1 MVSERTNKGSERWWG
16 REKTSGLSS
25 LSRWA
30 ALESSII
37 ASTDKSAE
45 CWTQY
50 CFWRSRSFTP
60 FPFPFP
66 AHKPNLKLWPN
77 FKFIEMEDKRKKK
90 GKGWSHLEPLP
101 TEQSRTEQKRKKQRE
116 ESVVMAKC
124 LQLRDETLRNSLI
137 FGCYLSLFAALPYFP
152 FLSLLSPLPPYI
164 NTSHFLLHQKY
175 HNFIFV

>member
-1 MVSERTNKGSERWWG
+1 MSETTIKEYERRRG

-50 CFWRSRSFTP
+50 DFWMSRSFTP

-66 AHKPNLKLWPN
+66 AQNLTSN
-77 FKFIEMEDKRKKK
+77 SSNGIRKKEDEK
-90 GKGWSHLEPLP
+90 TVISPGAIVEG
-101 TEQSRTEQKRKKQRE
+101 TESKREQQRE

-124 LQLRDETLRNSLI
+124 LQWRDETLRNSSI
-137 FGCYLSLFAALPYFP
+137 FGCCLSLFAALPYFP
-152 FLSLLSPLPPYI
+152 FYLFFLFFISIYNTFHFPL
-164 NTSHFLLHQKY
+164 HKKY
-175 HNFIFV
+175 QLN